1 MPTAPFFAGRGGDNG
16 TRVLDG
22 VGALC
27 VGWWPGARGERLLA
41 LCKYEDSAS
50 ASSPAAP
57 VPMTLPCVRYSGGR
71 S

>member
-1 MPTAPFFAGRGGDNG
+1 MRTAPFFAGRAGDNW

-27 VGWWPGARGERLLA
+27 VGWWPGARGEGWLA

-50 ASSPAAP
+50 SSSPTVP
-57 VPMTLPCVRYSGGR
+57 VPVTLPRL
-71 S
+71 